1 MRFYEG
7 WSLVPGSEVSEET
20 ARGLTAYGRALFS
33 DRVPRVFEMYSRG
46 RLVRVEYWGA
56 VDRLPGVRFAIR
68 IPGPALGDLAWS
80 VLRLYTDRGAPE
92 GFLVQ
97 LIGASGRAVMEVS
110 YDVEGILV
118 GTTKIGYEEDGR
130 LRYVLNT
137 TRPELWST
145 FTTPRPARA
154 RPLTRSFPRWRTAR
168 SMPAAQPCRRTSG
181 RRRVSLP
188 TRWFAGSWRGLSR
201 WVQAGTTRA
210 SRSRRR
216 VRTRRSPSFSR
227 GRSPTR
233 WGPPERA
240 IRTAGSQ

>member
-97 LIGASGRAVMEVS
+97 LIGATGRAVMEVS
-110 YDVEGILV
+110 YDAEGVLV
-118 GTTKIGYEEDGR
+118 GATKYGYEEDGR
-130 LRYVLNT
+130 LRYVFEYDETGTLVDLYDSPAGKSPPFDEVVPAMADSAFYAGGAALPSNVTPT
-137 TRPELWST
+137 TSDSPDEMVRRELARPE
-145 FTTPRPARA
+145 PVR
-154 RPLTRSFPRWRTAR
+154 
-168 SMPAAQPCRRTSG
+168 SG
-181 RRRVSLP
+181 RDDE
-188 TRWFAGSWRGLSR
+188 GLS
-201 WVQAGTTRA
+201 
-210 SRSRRR
+210 
-216 VRTRRSPSFSR
+216 
-227 GRSPTR
+227 
-233 WGPPERA
+233 
-240 IRTAGSQ
+240 